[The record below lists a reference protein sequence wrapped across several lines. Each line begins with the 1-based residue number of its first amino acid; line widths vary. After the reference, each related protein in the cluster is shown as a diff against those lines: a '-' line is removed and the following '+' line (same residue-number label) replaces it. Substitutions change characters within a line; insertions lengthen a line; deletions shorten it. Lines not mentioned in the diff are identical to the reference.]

1 MFCAFC
7 ENLGVSTQAYTTVNY
22 VPICDFHI
30 GRAKDGADIMGIQW
44 RSMVK
49 TYWLR
54 LLESDGNEI
63 FETGS
68 EEE

>member
-1 MFCAFC
+1 MRQPKGLCAFC
-7 ENLGVSTQAYTTVNY
+7 EPQGVSTEAYTTVNY

-30 GRAKDGADIMGIQW
+30 ARAEEVAEVMNIQW

-54 LLESDGNEI
+54 LLESDGDER
-63 FETGS
+63 
-68 EEE
+68 